1 MAFQLLYPCN
11 TFIYGTCFEDAI
23 KNFVKL
29 NYHMNLTSLIA
40 ADQEQR
46 YQINLR
52 QYQADTRNR
61 VGFDVIPYNGV
72 LGFNTSPLANY
83 RFWNPTASFTYNG
96 IPCNMGVPYFVSPYG
111 IIRGGAIKTLVKSKP
126 VPGFPAA
133 VPKYSFTCENSDDIY
148 TTLHDKC
155 NTVGHFKFSDWK
167 NCICGD
173 VTIDKAQIT
182 VVVNEKNNTCSF
194 NYSGN
199 LLNKN

>member
-61 VGFDVIPYNGV
+61 IGFDVTPYNGM
-72 LGFNTSPLANY
+72 LGFNTLPLGNF
-83 RFWNPTASFTYNG
+83 RFWNPSASIIYNG
-96 IPCNMGVPYFVSPYG
+96 VPCNIGVPYFVSPYG
-111 IIRGGAIKTLVKSKP
+111 IIRGGGKKNVSKS
-126 VPGFPAA
+126 
-133 VPKYSFTCENSDDIY
+133 SCITENSISC
-148 TTLHDKC
+148 TK
-155 NTVGHFKFSDWK
+155 
-167 NCICGD
+167 I
-173 VTIDKAQIT
+173 
-182 VVVNEKNNTCSF
+182 
-194 NYSGN
+194 
-199 LLNKN
+199 